1 MREYSIFKDTIAD
14 MTYPEVEQAIRDGA
28 IALWALG
35 VIEQHGPHL
44 PLGTD
49 VYVPMARLR
58 RVRGILAGRG
68 IQALIVPAFY
78 WGVNHVTGLFL
89 GTFHLRP
96 EVMLDVMV
104 DTFRSLKK
112 DGFQKAFCL
121 SGHGDALHNRT
132 VDAGVVRGRAETGL
146 DAYVILSE
154 GLLKRLGLDPAQP
167 HLVVTPNERT
177 SGTFMDVHAGDWE
190 TSVVMAE
197 YPDLVREKI
206 ARTLPATDF
215 GPADLAEWRQGGE
228 HARRKTPQGYL
239 GNPAMADAERGA
251 QDLEAESAAIAV
263 AIQQTLE
270 RPAHQLPR

>member
-1 MREYSIFKDTIAD
+1 MQEHSIFKDTIAD
-14 MTYPEVEQAIRDGA
+14 MTYPEVEQEIRDGA

-58 RVRGILAGRG
+58 RARQILAGRG
-68 IQALIVPAFY
+68 IRSLIIPAFY
-78 WGVNHVTGLFL
+78 WGVNHVTGLFP

-96 EVMLDVMV
+96 EIMQEVMV

-132 VDAGVVRGRAETGL
+132 IDAGVVRGRAETGL

-154 GLLKRLGLDPAQP
+154 GLLKRLGLDPGGA
-167 HLVVTPNERT
+167 HLVVTPSERT
-177 SGTFMDVHAGDWE
+177 RGKFMDVHAGDWE
-190 TSVVMAE
+190 TSIVMAE

-206 ARTLPATDF
+206 ARTLPSTDF
-215 GPADLAEWRQGGE
+215 EPRDLAEWRQGGE
-228 HARRKTPQGYL
+228 HTKRKTPQGYL
-239 GNPAMADAERGA
+239 GDPAAADATRGA
-251 QDLEAESAAIAV
+251 EDLETESAAIAA
-263 AIQQTLE
+263 AIERTLQ
-270 RPAHQLPR
+270 RPR

>member
-1 MREYSIFKDTIAD
+1 MQEYSIFKDTIAD
-14 MTYPEVEQAIRDGA
+14 MTYPEVEQAVRDGA
-28 IALWALG
+28 VALWALG

-58 RVRGILAGRG
+58 RARQILAGRG
-68 IQALIVPAFY
+68 IQALIIPPFY
-78 WGVNHVTGLFL
+78 WGVNHVTELFP

-96 EVMLDVMV
+96 EIMIEVMI

-112 DGFQKAFCL
+112 DGFRTAFCL

-167 HLVVTPNERT
+167 HLVVTPTERAT
-177 SGTFMDVHAGDWE
+177 GKFLDVHAGDWE

-197 YPDLVREKI
+197 YPDLVRERI
-206 ARTLPATDF
+206 ARTLPSTDF
-215 GPADLAEWRQGGE
+215 LPADLAEWRQGGE
-228 HARRKTPQGYL
+228 HSVRKTPAGYL
-239 GNPAMADAERGA
+239 GDPASADASRGS
-251 QDLEAESAAIAV
+251 QDLETESTWIAE
-263 AIQQTLE
+263 AIQRTLQ
-270 RPAHQLPR
+270 RPSR

>member
-1 MREYSIFKDTIAD
+1 MEEYSIFKDTIAD
-14 MTYPEVEQAIRDGA
+14 MTYPEVEQAVRDGA
-28 IALWALG
+28 VALWALG

-58 RVRGILAGRG
+58 RARQILAGRG

-78 WGVNHVTGLFL
+78 WGVNHVTGVFP

-96 EVMLDVMV
+96 EIMVEVML
-104 DTFRSLKK
+104 DTFRSLRK

-167 HLVVTPNERT
+167 HLVVTPNERMT
-177 SGTFMDVHAGDWE
+177 GKFLDVHAGDWE

-206 ARTLPATDF
+206 ARTLPSTDF
-215 GPADLAEWRQGGE
+215 LPADLAEWRQGGE
-228 HARRKTPQGYL
+228 HAKQKTPQGYL
-239 GNPAMADAERGA
+239 GDPAVADAERGA
-251 QDLEAESAAIAV
+251 RDLETESTAIAL
-263 AIQQTLE
+263 AIEKTLQ
-270 RPAHQLPR
+270 RPPR